1 MNINKKEL
9 LRCIGVS
16 LVTSAMFTAGKHI
29 GKEYGRTEMYSRMM
43 KHILRATSK
52 SCEYKMPVEDRKL
65 AFEEVGKAAIY
76 RAMISLK
83 AEAEKERP
91 W

>member
-16 LVTSAMFTAGKHI
+16 LVTSAMFTAGKHF

-65 AFEEVGKAAIY
+65 SFEDATKAAIY
-76 RAMISLK
+76 RAMIALE
-83 AEAEKERP
+83 AEAKKERP